1 MIAGGEMAKGKR
13 AMRFEGELF
22 EGHKGVVAVLVP
34 FDPEDAWQLKP
45 HRLAGRRHGWPVTG
59 SANGA
64 DFAGYIGD
72 RWGRFFIAFEP
83 EVLREAKAAAGDQIS
98 MVVRPTGSP
107 EVVDFAREQSKR
119 TTQPKVARADAIR
132 VLVGK

>member
-1 MIAGGEMAKGKR
+1 MAKSTR

-34 FDPEDAWQLKP
+34 FDPEEAWQRKP

-64 DFAGYIGD
+64 DFAGYIGE

-83 EVLREAKAAAGDQIS
+83 ALLRALKAEPGQAVS
-98 MVVRPTGSP
+98 MIVQPTDSP
-107 EVVDFAREQSKR
+107 DVIDLAREQSTR
-119 TTQPKVARADAIR
+119 TTQPKAARADAIKDR
-132 VLVGK
+132 